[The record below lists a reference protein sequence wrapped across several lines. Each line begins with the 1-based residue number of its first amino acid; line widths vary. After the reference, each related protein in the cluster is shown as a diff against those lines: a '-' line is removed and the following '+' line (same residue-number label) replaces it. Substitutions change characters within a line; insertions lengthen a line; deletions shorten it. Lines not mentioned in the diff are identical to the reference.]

1 MFKDTR
7 RENNLIIKDFKTND
21 ARIKFTLNFINMMNL
36 IIVKLD
42 HCEKNSDGV

>member
-1 MFKDTR
+1 M
-7 RENNLIIKDFKTND
+7 ENNLVLKDYLTND
-21 ARIKFTLNFINMMNL
+21 LRIKFTLNFINMINL